1 METKVLPDR
10 QWSQREDLVV
20 RIIAPEMA
28 AEKLMLPVDAIKA
41 RRTTLGL
48 GKFVARRKWK
58 QRNQA
63 AAPAKPR

>member
-1 METKVLPDR
+1 METKVLPER
-10 QWSQREDLVV
+10 QWSPREDLVV

-28 AEKLMLPVDAIKA
+28 AEKLGLPVAEVKA
-41 RRTTLGL
+41 RRTDLGL